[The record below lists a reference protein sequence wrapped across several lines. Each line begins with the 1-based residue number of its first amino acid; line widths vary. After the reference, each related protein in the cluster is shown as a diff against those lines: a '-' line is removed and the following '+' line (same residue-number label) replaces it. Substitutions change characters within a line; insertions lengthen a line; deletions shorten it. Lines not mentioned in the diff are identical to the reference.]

1 MNGMALRLIPAP
13 VFDLMMLTR
22 LDLGRN
28 KLTSVPAE
36 VGQLSFLEE
45 LWLNDN
51 EYLADL
57 PAELESCK
65 RLTVLDLRHTSVRNL
80 PREIGRLQ
88 RLVEID
94 LEDTPVGRATG
105 CTVLDTDGLVEQLA
119 RQDRRENLRLE
130 MLEKVNAGVY
140 REVAD
145 SLEGQHLIPAFVQ
158 AVVEAFSENLE
169 ELRNVVRNC
178 DRLFP
183 SDLSQARHPQRA
195 AKKLKE
201 KLIELV
207 RETAKIKMSAELELK
222 LRAIYYGE
230 FFAVLV
236 YFLTSKNPPS
246 RHMP

>member
-1 MNGMALRLIPAP
+1 M
-13 VFDLMMLTR
+13 
-22 LDLGRN
+22 
-28 KLTSVPAE
+28 
-36 VGQLSFLEE
+36 
-45 LWLNDN
+45 
-51 EYLADL
+51 
-57 PAELESCK
+57 
-65 RLTVLDLRHTSVRNL
+65 
-80 PREIGRLQ
+80 
-88 RLVEID
+88 
-94 LEDTPVGRATG
+94 
-105 CTVLDTDGLVEQLA
+105 EQLA